1 MDDTGFEFEEHTADV
16 QVRAWGDT
24 LEQAYA
30 QTALS
35 LMHTISPNLDKI
47 EQSASKDLEIISED
61 KQSLLFDFLSEFLY
75 IFDVEGLIFSS
86 IEVHKIE
93 KIDDEFQINVTLKG
107 EKFDREKHAIGT
119 EVKAITYSFL
129 TIKEGKDKVEIRIVF
144 DI

>member
-1 MDDTGFEFEEHTADV
+1 MDESGFVFEEHTADV
-16 QVRAWGDT
+16 QVRAWGKT
-24 LEQAYA
+24 LEQTYA

-35 LMHTISPNLDKI
+35 LMHTISPDLDRIK
-47 EQSASKDLEIISED
+47 QTTTKDLEVTSED

-86 IEVHKIE
+86 IEVHKIN
-93 KIDDEFQINVTLKG
+93 KNDEEYQLNATLKG
-107 EKFDREKHAIGT
+107 EKFSREKHAIGT

-129 TIKEGKDKVEIRIVF
+129 TIKEEKDKVEIRIVF